1 MSLRNM
7 DLKNKY
13 RLRVE
18 SCIGT
23 IIDVHKAIGNEYEN
37 QEFLSQFEEL
47 KQTIKGLDM
56 GLVHEGDIYMLEHAT
71 NVLLGQFRPIF
82 ETEAFGQIYEEQK
95 N

>member
-1 MSLRNM
+1 M
-7 DLKNKY
+7 DVKNKY

-18 SCIGT
+18 NCIGT

-37 QEFLSQFEEL
+37 QEFLSQ
-47 KQTIKGLDM
+47 GLDM
-56 GLVHEGDIYMLEHAT
+56 GLVREGDIYMLEHAT

-82 ETEAFGQIYEEQK
+82 ETKDFGQVYEEQK

>member
-1 MSLRNM
+1 M
-7 DLKNKY
+7 DLENKY

-18 SCIGT
+18 NCIGT

-37 QEFLSQFEEL
+37 KEFLSQFEAL

-56 GLVHEGDIYMLEHAT
+56 GLVHEGDIYILEHAT
-71 NVLLGQFRPIF
+71 NVLLGQFKPIF
-82 ETEAFGQIYEEQK
+82 ETKDFGQVYEEQK